1 MSDIK
6 TTTISVA
13 VHRAEINPIFGEGVT
28 RVSLDDE
35 TGGPFVVLR
44 QYEDELGNGEVR
56 LEIEELRAITAAAEK
71 LIADYPEGG
80 NV

>member
-1 MSDIK
+1 MSENK

-44 QYEDELGNGEVR
+44 QYDVELENGEIR
-56 LEIEELRAITAAAEK
+56 LDIEELRAVTAAAEK
-71 LIADYPEGG
+71 LIADYPRDEQ
-80 NV
+80 